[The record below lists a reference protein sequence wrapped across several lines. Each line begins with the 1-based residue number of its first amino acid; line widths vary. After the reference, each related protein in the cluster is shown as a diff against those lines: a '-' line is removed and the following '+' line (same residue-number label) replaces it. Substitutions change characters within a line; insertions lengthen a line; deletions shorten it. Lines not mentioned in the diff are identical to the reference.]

1 MIRKHLI
8 DALRAGLVDVG
19 VAPLPPAIELGRPAR
34 AAHGDWSS
42 NVALVCAKAA
52 GRRPRD
58 LAGDLAAHIGA
69 RPPAHVRRVEIAGP
83 GFVNFFLDD
92 GWLHDVLRQ
101 VIAEGTGGYARHDF
115 GSGAAVN
122 VEFVSANPT
131 GPLHVGG
138 GRWAAY
144 GDTLCNVLA
153 RCGYVPHREYYL
165 NDRGRQMSA
174 FAESLVARRQGTEPP
189 EDGYHGDYVR
199 EWAAEMPDGADA
211 LEWGY
216 ARARRDVAGSLE
228 RLGVRFDTW
237 ASERALVECG
247 AVDATLARLE
257 AGGAAY
263 RADGAVWLRSADGGD
278 DKDRVLVRSGGEPTY
293 LLPDIAY
300 HADKL
305 ARGFDLMID
314 VWGADH
320 HGYVERL
327 TTGVC
332 ALGHRREQ
340 LEVVLG
346 QLVSVMRQ
354 GVEAK
359 ISKRAGNLV
368 LLDDLV
374 DLVGA
379 DAARMTFL
387 LQSLGSRQT
396 IDLDVVAALSM
407 ENPVFYV
414 QYAHARVCS
423 LVATAVERGIARPPL
438 TEVPLEVLAD
448 PRELEVLRT
457 LHALG
462 DVVAEAARERAPH
475 KLTTWVRELAGAF
488 HGFYHDCPVLRS
500 DVEPPLAAARLWLT
514 EAARIGLV
522 TALDL
527 LGVNAPERMDT
538 LAGAD
543 TEETEE

>member
-8 DALRAGLVDVG
+8 DALRAGLVEIG

-101 VIAEGTGGYARHDF
+101 VIAGGTGGYARHDF

-237 ASERALVECG
+237 GQRACPG
-247 AVDATLARLE
+247 R
-257 AGGAAY
+257 
-263 RADGAVWLRSADGGD
+263 LRSRRRHAGEVGGQ
-278 DKDRVLVRSGGEPTY
+278 RRR
-293 LLPDIAY
+293 LPG
-300 HADKL
+300 
-305 ARGFDLMID
+305 R
-314 VWGADH
+314 WG
-320 HGYVERL
+320 
-327 TTGVC
+327 
-332 ALGHRREQ
+332 
-340 LEVVLG
+340 
-346 QLVSVMRQ
+346 
-354 GVEAK
+354 
-359 ISKRAGNLV
+359 
-368 LLDDLV
+368 
-374 DLVGA
+374 
-379 DAARMTFL
+379 
-387 LQSLGSRQT
+387 
-396 IDLDVVAALSM
+396 
-407 ENPVFYV
+407 
-414 QYAHARVCS
+414 S
-423 LVATAVERGIARPPL
+423 LVAQRRRRRRQGPGAGALRRRAHVPPARHRLPRRQAGPRLRPHDRRVGRRPSRLRGAPDHRCLRPRPP
-438 TEVPLEVLAD
+438 
-448 PRELEVLRT
+448 PRAAGGGARAT
-457 LHALG
+457 RLG
-462 DVVAEAARERAPH
+462 DAPGRRGQDLQEGREPGAARRPGSTSSAP
-475 KLTTWVRELAGAF
+475 T
-488 HGFYHDCPVLRS
+488 
-500 DVEPPLAAARLWLT
+500 PPA
-514 EAARIGLV
+514 
-522 TALDL
+522 
-527 LGVNAPERMDT
+527 
-538 LAGAD
+538 
-543 TEETEE
+543 